1 MKIKGKIEKE
11 KDNDLEIKI
20 LVFPVYILVSSSGK
34 SYTSILKNLIAKVTS
49 LSAKMLRHS
58 TNITYF
64 INSMNTPRRLNMT
77 GPFQWVRSRGKPK
90 GAIQILL

>member
-1 MKIKGKIEKE
+1 MEKE
-11 KDNDLEIKI
+11 KDNRDLEIKI
-20 LVFPVYILVSSSGK
+20 LDFPVYILVSSSGK

-58 TNITYF
+58 TNITFF

-90 GAIQILL
+90 GAIQIIL